1 MARSTLTLLATMV
14 LFCGASLWSADEA
27 TPVVTTLTAAEAA
40 TAAGATAAGAASAE
54 AAAPPHKAQAKIDAA
69 KAWFG
74 TYVAPGTKDGK
85 GDEIAA
91 SPINNG
97 DNAWMMASTALV
109 LLMTIPGLALFYG
122 GLVRKKNILSTLMHS
137 FILCGVVTVLWTI
150 FGFSMAFGS
159 GPLDAAGAPTMW
171 ARFFGGFNDFIMLK
185 GVLFDPALATNGNR
199 FPINLDYAPT
209 ISFAVFC
216 MFQLMFAIITPALIS
231 GAYAERIKFSGMLVF
246 TVIWMIFCYFPLAH
260 MVWGKHGLFN
270 WGFGALDWAAFDFA
284 GGTVVHI
291 SSGVAA
297 LVCAILVGK
306 RKGYPTSPVMPH
318 SLVLSVIGASFLW
331 VGWFGF
337 NAGSALGANGLAALA
352 FANTQ
357 IAAAAAALSWPLAEW
372 FIRGKPTVLGA
383 LSGAVAGL
391 IAITPACGFV
401 EPGSALII
409 GLVAGALCFSS
420 TSYLKRALGY
430 DDALD
435 AFGLHGVGG
444 IWGAI
449 ATGIFLSV
457 DVNPNIAALNEGL
470 YKAIVDGK
478 SMIGNQIVA
487 VLITIAWSA
496 VVATIAL
503 LVAKCTVGL
512 RTTAEDESEGLDVSQ
527 HGEEGYNH

>member
-1 MARSTLTLLATMV
+1 MARSTLTLLATLV
-14 LFCGASLWSADEA
+14 LFCGASLWSAEDTA
-27 TPVVTTLTAAEAA
+27 TPAVTPAPPAEKAAAPA
-40 TAAGATAAGAASAE
+40 VAPAE
-54 AAAPPHKAQAKIDAA
+54 PAAPPHKAQAKIDSAV
-69 KAWFG
+69 AWFG
-74 TYVAPGTKDGK
+74 TYVPPGKVDDK
-85 GDEIAA
+85 GVAVPA
-91 SPINNG
+91 SNVVNG

-109 LLMTIPGLALFYG
+109 LLMTIPGLGLFYG

-137 FILCGVVTVLWTI
+137 FILCGVVTVIWTI
-150 FGFSMAFGS
+150 FGFSMAFGP

-171 ARFFGGFNDFIMLK
+171 AKFFGGFTDFIMLK
-185 GVLFDPALATNGNR
+185 GVIFDPALATHSNR

-209 ISFAVFC
+209 ISFGVFC

-246 TVIWMIFCYFPLAH
+246 TIIWLIFCYFPMAH
-260 MVWGKHGLFN
+260 MVWGNHGLFN
-270 WGFGALDWAAFDFA
+270 WGLGATADWAAFDFA

-297 LVCAILVGK
+297 LMAAIILGK
-306 RKGYPTSPVMPH
+306 RKGYPESPAMPH
-318 SLVLSVIGASFLW
+318 SLVLSFIGASLLW

-357 IAAAAAALSWPLAEW
+357 IATAAAALSWPLAEW
-372 FIRGKPTVLGA
+372 IIRGKPTMLGSI
-383 LSGAVAGL
+383 SGAVAGL
-391 IAITPACGFV
+391 VAITPACGFV

-409 GLVAGALCFSS
+409 GLVAGALCFTS

-435 AFGLHGVGG
+435 AFGVHGIGG
-444 IWGAI
+444 MWGAI

-457 DVNPNIAALNEGL
+457 DVNPNIAALNGDL

-478 SMIGNQIVA
+478 SMVGNQIVA
-487 VLITIAWSA
+487 VLITVTLSA
-496 VVATIAL
+496 VVATVAL
-503 LVAKCTVGL
+503 LVAKFTVGL
-512 RTTAEDESEGLDVSQ
+512 RATAEDESEGLDVSQ